1 MSRDRLTPAERTLRG
16 RMGAYVVHAR
26 YDPRQTTAPA
36 RAAFLRRF
44 LDEVDPGRVLSES
57 ELLRRAAAARKG
69 YFTRLSYLASRR
81 RQTARRKKTGMDMEV
96 HPPTRGHRRIRSSD
110 VP

>member
-1 MSRDRLTPAERTLRG
+1 MSRDRLSPAQRSLPG

-44 LDEVDPGRVLSES
+44 LDEVDPGRVLPEP
-57 ELLRRAAAARKG
+57 ERLRRAVAARKA
-69 YFTRLSYLASRR
+69 YFTRLAYLASRSRHRRRLR
-81 RQTARRKKTGMDMEV
+81 RQGR
-96 HPPTRGHRRIRSSD
+96 
-110 VP
+110 